1 MIMNKEDEVMDRFTF
16 QQAVDIIEVASLLKI
31 KGDVIDLKH
40 LLDEIDKIKVKY
52 KMRTSMDKI
61 NETIK

>member
-1 MIMNKEDEVMDRFTF
+1 MNKEDEVMDRFTF

-40 LLDEIDKIKVKY
+40 LLDEIDKIKIKY

>member
-1 MIMNKEDEVMDRFTF
+1 MNKEDEVMDRFTF

-40 LLDEIDKIKVKY
+40 LLNEIDKIKVKY